1 MNGRLIFRHL
11 SFIGTAKTVSTLPFV
26 DGTNVIYGASNT
38 GKSFTLAALQFMLG
52 KSTPLPAIEQ
62 LDGYEAVLLGLD
74 VPSMGPVTL
83 YRGIQG
89 AGFRLYEGLHHEAPQ
104 DVPFRVLDAEYDART
119 ENITSVILGALGLSG
134 KFVVKNENGEKNSVT
149 LRSLDPFTFVD
160 EGSIID
166 ARSPILS
173 GQYTSA
179 TAEKNLFRLL
189 LTGRDDSAIVAVVP
203 PKIRKAR
210 QEGQKELLEEWI
222 AALDA
227 QIDAIGIPRQQLDD
241 QSKRIEA
248 SLTTIQGDLAKRQ
261 RRIDEVT
268 RERRRMVD
276 EADRVTA
283 QAREIELTLA
293 RFARLMEVYE
303 SDVERLE
310 ALEQGGH
317 LLLARLDRPCP
328 LCGAEVDH
336 QHHHGRQ
343 DVERSRVAARVEIA
357 RIDRERR
364 DLVAT
369 MNGLETDFATNLA
382 TSERLR
388 RRMAAAERILGVLR
402 PEESGLRDEYEQR
415 IEARDTVRER
425 LKLFE
430 ERDRLAVQLSQ
441 VTTAPT
447 AAKPKLTVGIDG
459 PTGHE
464 FASKVSEVLQ
474 AWKFPGNPTVS
485 FDSQTQDIRLDG
497 KERGANGKGVRAILH
512 SAFKVAVLLYC
523 QDKGL
528 FHPGVLA
535 LDTPLLTYREPI
547 RVPRHGALAAD
558 EKKLAA
564 TTLYE
569 HFYLHLAS
577 LSGRAQFIILENSDP
592 PSDLMDRLSVQTFT
606 GDLADGRSGLLPPA
620 NSSPT
625 VS

>member
-1 MNGRLIFRHL
+1 MNKRIIFRHL
-11 SFIGTAKTVSTLPFV
+11 SFTGTAKPVSTLSFA

-52 KSTPLPAIEQ
+52 KSTPLPVIEQ
-62 LDGYEAVLLGLD
+62 LDGYEAVLLGVD
-74 VPSMGPVTL
+74 IPSIGPVTL
-83 YRGIQG
+83 YRGVQG
-89 AGFRLYEGLHHEAPQ
+89 AGFRLYEGLHHEPPN
-104 DVPFRVLDAEYDART
+104 DVPFQVLDAEFDART
-119 ENITSVILGALGLSG
+119 ENITSVILGALGLAG

-189 LTGRDDSAIVAVVP
+189 LTGRDDAAIVAVVP
-203 PKIRKAR
+203 AKIRKAR
-210 QEGQKELLEEWI
+210 QEGQRELLEDWI
-222 AALDA
+222 ASLDT
-227 QIDAIGIPRQQLDD
+227 QIDAIGISREQLDD
-241 QSKRIEA
+241 QGKRIEA

-268 RERRRMVD
+268 RERRRMID
-276 EADRVTA
+276 ESDRSAA
-283 QAREIELTLA
+283 QAREIDLTLA

-328 LCGAEVDH
+328 LCGADSEH
-336 QHHHGRQ
+336 QHHHGQR
-343 DVERSRVAARVEIA
+343 DVERSRVAARVEIS

-369 MNGLETDFATNLA
+369 MNALSSDFTSNLENA
-382 TSERLR
+382 ERLR
-388 RRMAAAERILGVLR
+388 RRMAAAERILGALR
-402 PEESGLRDEYEQR
+402 PEESGLREEYERR
-415 IEARDTVRER
+415 IEARDTIRDR

-441 VTTAPT
+441 VSTTQT
-447 AAKPKLTVGIDG
+447 AAKPKLVVGIDG
-459 PTGHE
+459 PTGHD
-464 FASKVSEVLQ
+464 FASKVSEVLT
-474 AWKFPGNPTVS
+474 AWKFPGNPVVS
-485 FDSQTQDIRLDG
+485 FDGQTQDIRLDG

-523 QDKGL
+523 QDNDL
-528 FHPGVLA
+528 PHPGVLA

-547 RVPRHGALAAD
+547 RVPRHGALAPD

-577 LSGRAQFIILENSDP
+577 LNGRAQFIILENNDP
-592 PSDLMDRLSVQTFT
+592 PSDLVDRLSVQTFT
-606 GDLADGRSGLLPPA
+606 GDLADGRSGLLPPGDA
-620 NSSPT
+620 SPSS
-625 VS
+625 S

>member
-1 MNGRLIFRHL
+1 MIRRLIFRHL
-11 SFIGTAKTVSTLPFV
+11 SFTGTAKPVSTLSFA

-52 KSTPLPAIEQ
+52 KSTPLPVIEQ

-74 VPSMGPVTL
+74 IPSIGPVTL

-89 AGFRLYEGLHHEAPQ
+89 AGLRLYEGLHHEPPH
-104 DVPFRVLDAEYDART
+104 DVPFQVLDAEYDART
-119 ENITSVILGALGLSG
+119 ENITSVILGALGLGG

-189 LTGRDDSAIVAVVP
+189 LTGRDDAAIVAVVP
-203 PKIRKAR
+203 AKIRKAR
-210 QEGQKELLEEWI
+210 QEGQKELLEDWI
-222 AALDA
+222 ASLDA
-227 QIDAIGIPRQQLDD
+227 QIDAIGISREQLDD
-241 QSKRIEA
+241 QGKRIEA
-248 SLTTIQGDLAKRQ
+248 SLATIQGDLAKRQ

-268 RERRRMVD
+268 RERRRMID
-276 EADRVTA
+276 EADRTA
-283 QAREIELTLA
+283 ALAREIELTLA
-293 RFARLMEVYE
+293 RFARLMDVYE

-328 LCGAEVDH
+328 LCGADVEH
-336 QHHHGRQ
+336 QHHHGQQ
-343 DVERSRVAARVEIA
+343 DVERSRIAARVEIS

-364 DLVAT
+364 DLVVT
-369 MNGLETDFATNLA
+369 MNALETDFATNLED
-382 TSERLR
+382 TERLR
-388 RRMAAAERILGVLR
+388 RRMAAAERILGTLR
-402 PEESGLRDEYEQR
+402 PEESGLREEYER
-415 IEARDTVRER
+415 RMEARDTVRER

-441 VTTAPT
+441 VTTTQT
-447 AAKPKLTVGIDG
+447 ATKPKLVVGIDG

-464 FASKVSEVLQ
+464 FASKVSEVLK
-474 AWKFPGNPTVS
+474 AWKFPGNPVVS
-485 FDSQTQDIRLDG
+485 FDGQTQDIRLDG

-523 QDKGL
+523 QDNDL
-528 FHPGVLA
+528 PHPGVLA

-547 RVPRHGALAAD
+547 RVPRHGALAPD

-577 LSGRAQFIILENSDP
+577 LSGRAQFIIFENSDP
-592 PSDLMDRLSVQTFT
+592 PSDLVDQLSVQTFT

-620 NSSPT
+620 TASPASS
-625 VS
+625 